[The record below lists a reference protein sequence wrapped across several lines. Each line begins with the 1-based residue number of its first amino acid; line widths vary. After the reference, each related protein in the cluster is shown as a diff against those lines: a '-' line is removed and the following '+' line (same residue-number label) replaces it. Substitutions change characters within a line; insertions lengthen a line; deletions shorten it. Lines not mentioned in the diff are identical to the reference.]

1 MTAQCNLRTSR
12 CVSKVL
18 SSGGRSKWIIN
29 KTESEYFKF
38 VMANCWLSLNISIDV
53 IFQSIGYQL
62 SFYMLTASAVIFNS
76 NWCKWPR
83 SSLKLV
89 AKVSKVE
96 LVGKQPNL
104 SPLLKVVGLCHPL
117 SPLACIL
124 KIRVAAVVLF
134 RWNLIYVTRI
144 TNGSPRQLNLWAAL
158 EVTPFIQKVAMAYLI
173 DSLNCNIKFVPA
185 SSIGLFQSINTC
197 LSFQM
202 IEDGS
207 NMRLS
212 KWFYQSRGNEFLWSR
227 EKKNSLH
234 TERLPKNPSFKKIQL
249 KRLALN

>member
-1 MTAQCNLRTSR
+1 MMSDLWNT
-12 CVSKVL
+12 
-18 SSGGRSKWIIN
+18 
-29 KTESEYFKF
+29 
-38 VMANCWLSLNISIDV
+38 D
-53 IFQSIGYQL
+53 
-62 SFYMLTASAVIFNS
+62 
-76 NWCKWPR
+76 
-83 SSLKLV
+83 
-89 AKVSKVE
+89 
-96 LVGKQPNL
+96 
-104 SPLLKVVGLCHPL
+104 
-117 SPLACIL
+117 
-124 KIRVAAVVLF
+124 VVLFYNPQLFRNSIFIGGKYEHNFCLQF

-212 KWFYQSRGNEFLWSR
+212 KWLYQSRGNGFLWSR
-227 EKKNSLH
+227 EKKKLFTH
-234 TERLPKNPSFKKIQL
+234 RKI
-249 KRLALN
+249 A